1 MHFVARKKSR
11 KHSGFVIYSS
21 CKYSAFTA
29 VKRDEKVLTRY
40 VKGVSFVNRRYMT
53 GAEYLFCEKWYI
65 KGEGVEPR
73 GGASPYQT
81 FLSSPAGVLRN

>member
-1 MHFVARKKSR
+1 MHFVAMRKSR

-29 VKRDEKVLTRY
+29 VKNEKVLTRY
-40 VKGVSFVNRRYMT
+40 VKGVSFVNRRHMK

-65 KGEGVEPR
+65 KG
-73 GGASPYQT
+73 
-81 FLSSPAGVLRN
+81 